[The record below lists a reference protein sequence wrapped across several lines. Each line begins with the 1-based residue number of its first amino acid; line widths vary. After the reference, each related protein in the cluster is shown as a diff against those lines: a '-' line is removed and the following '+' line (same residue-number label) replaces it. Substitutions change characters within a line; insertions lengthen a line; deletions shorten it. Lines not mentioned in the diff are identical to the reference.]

1 MARIILGLGTSHSPQ
16 LSIPPESWL
25 QRGEEDRRNPSLY
38 RVPDG
43 KHVTFEE
50 LLAAADPGIARELT
64 PEVCRRRHEANQRG
78 IAKVAEALER
88 AAPDV
93 LVILGDDQQEAF
105 HDDNMPAFCVYWG
118 EQIPYVPR
126 RHSGG
131 TRALA
136 EWAYPKEP
144 RQYPGHPPLAL
155 HIIDAMMEQGFD
167 VSHSKY
173 LREGQSITHAA
184 TFVYARIM
192 PGKSIPVVPILQN
205 TYYPPNQPRPRRSYE
220 FGIALR
226 NAVETWKSNAR
237 VAVLASG
244 GFSHFVLDEELDHKA
259 LEALRD
265 KDVDAIASLPLARLQ
280 SGTSEIR
287 NWIATAGAVQHL
299 EMEVFDYVPC
309 YRSPAGTGC
318 AMAFA
323 QWT

>member
-1 MARIILGLGTSHSPQ
+1 
-16 LSIPPESWL
+16 
-25 QRGEEDRRNPSLY
+25 
-38 RVPDG
+38 VPDG

-64 PEVCRRRHEANQRG
+64 PEVCRRRHKANQKG
-78 IAKVAEALER
+78 IAKVAEPLER
-88 AAPDV
+88 DAPDV

-144 RQYPGHPPLAL
+144 RQYPGHPTLAL

-192 PGKSIPVVPILQN
+192 PGKSIPVVPIMQN
-205 TYYPPNQPRPRRSYE
+205 TYYPPNQPRPRRSYA
-220 FGIALR
+220 FGIARR
-226 NAVETWKSNAR
+226 NAIETWKSNAR

-259 LEALRD
+259 LKALQV